1 MNDTRKDKRA
11 PVSLKVR
18 FKSATVDEFVEH
30 YSSDVSH
37 GGLFIKSKQPMAV
50 GTLLKFELQLKDESK
65 LIQGVGRVVWKREA
79 SDGGSDANPAGMGI
93 KFIKM
98 DPESRGLVDKIVEGR
113 GTEPGQY
120 EAGGGDG
127 KDAGGDEVV
136 ASPAPAPRPVRSAKA
151 TMQFFPSAGPTEAEM
166 PPPEDRTQVR
176 QASEFLAAALA
187 EGGADDLASKE
198 AEQSAVEA
206 RKRTAEIEK
215 ERDAAAQRAKDE
227 ADAKERAEKEARDRA
242 EREKRE
248 AEEREKAEAEAK
260 KREAADKVA
269 ADKAAKE
276 KAVTD
281 EAASKR
287 AAEKAAKESA
297 AKKSAASAESKA
309 TDAKPDV
316 KTATPAPVPAEPQSM
331 MVPIVVVLVL
341 VLGVGGYFA
350 FAGGGSG
357 GGREQTPTQ
366 GEDTEGTP
374 PEGTEGTPP
383 EGTEGTPPEGTE
395 GTPPEGTEG
404 TPPEGAEGTPPEGT
418 EGMPPEGT
426 EGTPP
431 EGTPPEGTEGTPPEG
446 AEAVDSAPPAE
457 PISFRVETTPP
468 GAEIRVSGTASGT
481 SPASLA
487 LPPGEISI
495 VAHLEGYRDAT
506 STVTVA
512 EGQRTVRMTLEAL
525 PFQIE
530 VTTTPPGA
538 TVRAGGRSTTS
549 PGRLVL
555 TRQTRDVRVSASL
568 SGYTT
573 GTQTVALTSFT
584 SSGDAMVARV
594 EIALV
599 AAPVAPAGGGTRRPR
614 PEGGETTAGGGGSE
628 PAGGGGSEPAGGG
641 SEPAGG
647 GGGETGGSEE
657 APPENPF

>member
-30 YSSDVSH
+30 YSNDVSH

-79 SDGGSDANPAGMGI
+79 SDAGGDANPAGMGI

-98 DPESRGLVDKIVEGR
+98 DPESRGLVDKIVDQR

-127 KDAGGDEVV
+127 KDAAADDGVG
-136 ASPAPAPRPVRSAKA
+136 ASPAPAPRPVRPAKG
-151 TMQFFPSAGPTEAEM
+151 TVQFFPAAGPTEAEM

-198 AEQSAVEA
+198 AEQGAVEA
-206 RKRTAEIEK
+206 RKRTEEIEK
-215 ERDAAAQRAKDE
+215 ERDAAAQRAKEE
-227 ADAKERAEKEARDRA
+227 AEAKERAEKEVRERA

-260 KREAADKVA
+260 KREAANKV
-269 ADKAAKE
+269 
-276 KAVTD
+276 
-281 EAASKR
+281 
-287 AAEKAAKESA
+287 AAEKAAKEKAAADEAAAKRAAEKAEKEGA
-297 AKKSAASAESKA
+297 AKKAAASAEAKA
-309 TDAKPDV
+309 TEAKPEV

-331 MVPIVVVLVL
+331 MIPIVVVLL
-341 VLGVGGYFA
+341 AVLGIGGYLA
-350 FAGGGSG
+350 FGRGGGG
-357 GGREQTPTQ
+357 GGGEQTPTQ
-366 GEDTEGTP
+366 GEDNPPEATP
-374 PEGTEGTPP
+374 PEGTEAAPPEGTAAVPPEGTEAVPPEGTEATPP
-383 EGTEGTPPEGTE
+383 EGTEAVPPEGTE
-395 GTPPEGTEG
+395 AVPPEGTE
-404 TPPEGAEGTPPEGT
+404 AA
-418 EGMPPEGT
+418 
-426 EGTPP
+426 
-431 EGTPPEGTEGTPPEG
+431 PPEG
-446 AEAVDSAPPAE
+446 AEAVEATPPPA

-495 VAHLEGYRDAT
+495 VAHLEGYVDAT
-506 STVTVA
+506 STITVA
-512 EGQRTVRMTLEAL
+512 EGQRTVRMTLEAM

-549 PGRLVL
+549 PGRIVL

-568 SGYTT
+568 TGYTT
-573 GTQTVALTSFT
+573 GTQTVPLTAFT

-594 EIALV
+594 ELTLV
-599 AAPVAPAGGGTRRPR
+599 AAPVAPAGGGTTRPRPR
-614 PEGGETTAGGGGSE
+614 PEGEPAGGGSE
-628 PAGGGGSEPAGGG
+628 PAGGGSEPAGGG

-647 GGGETGGSEE
+647 GGSETGGSEE